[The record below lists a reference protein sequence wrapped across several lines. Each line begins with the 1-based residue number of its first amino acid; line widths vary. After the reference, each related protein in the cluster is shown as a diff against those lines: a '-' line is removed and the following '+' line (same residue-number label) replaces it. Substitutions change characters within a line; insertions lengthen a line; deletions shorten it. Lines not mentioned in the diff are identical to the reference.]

1 MRLDLRVFLI
11 ILIGI
16 LLSSCEK
23 KIVEDFLVYE
33 RTEISIPNVVE
44 ITSISFPTIQ
54 VGYAITDKGT
64 FKTIN
69 GGNSW
74 TSLEVYSTG
83 DISFFDENY
92 GIISTGFATVDGGET
107 WSILT
112 NAESVSITKE
122 GQIVVLKKDTW
133 NKCSLWVSD
142 FKDVNISFKHSIF
155 YIKSDLDR
163 IECHGD
169 HVYLFP
175 KDFIT
180 NHLVAYDY
188 ESGTDFQITEQY
200 TAYERITDLCVFS
213 NNITICGE
221 DGFIGTSNVPIGS
234 RFGTVYRSF
243 YSHTNPFFSVDNYK
257 GLVVVVGTNVIAS
270 NKVSFSS
277 DSDFKNVYQ
286 TSLNSFNDD
295 FMLVDI
301 IDESHIVTVSS
312 DAKIYI
318 GSI

>member
-1 MRLDLRVFLI
+1 MRLDLRIVLI

-54 VGYAITDKGT
+54 IGYAITDKGT

-69 GGNSW
+69 GGSSW
-74 TSLEVYSTG
+74 TNLEVYSTG

-92 GIISTGFATVDGGET
+92 GIISTGFATVNGGET
-107 WSILT
+107 WSVLA
-112 NAESVSITKE
+112 NSESVSITKE
-122 GQIVVLKKDTW
+122 GQIVVLKKDSW

-142 FKDVNISFKHSIF
+142 FKDVNISFKHSFF

-200 TAYERITDLCVFS
+200 TADERITDLCVFS
-213 NNITICGE
+213 NNITICGD
-221 DGFIGTSNVPIGS
+221 DGFIGASTVPSDS
-234 RFGTVYRSF
+234 RFGTVYRTF
-243 YSHTNPFFSVDNYK
+243 FSHTNSFSSTDNYND
-257 GLVVVVGTNVIAS
+257 LVVVVGKNVIAT
-270 NKVSFSS
+270 NKVFFSNE
-277 DSDFKNVYQ
+277 SDFKDVYQ
-286 TSLNSFNDD
+286 PSLNSFEED
-295 FMLVDI
+295 FILVDI
-301 IDESHIVTVSS
+301 IDENNIVTVTA
-312 DAKIYI
+312 DAKIYKGKI
-318 GSI
+318 